1 MRNRYD
7 VGRDPLMVETAI
19 ENPQT
24 EVYAKFLK
32 GPPVFD
38 RGDNSPL
45 VVSRHDDIV
54 FINQQKTVL
63 GNGDA
68 GPQMG
73 DMQRLIPLD
82 IDGEEHTRFR
92 RLLDPLFA
100 PKSKTSQ
107 IAGLDV
113 EVRRLANALIDDFID
128 SGEVELYSQFCT
140 PLPTIIFVS
149 LLGLPESDREFFL
162 QFKNDIIHPT
172 GGSPEADAELRQ
184 AAALRMFVYLNDQL
198 DLRESNPGAYAGLL
212 AGLTEAE
219 AEADGVKLTR
229 QEQLN
234 IAFLLMIAGLDTITG
249 TLSLMFSRLARHPFE
264 QQAVRENPGLVASAV
279 EELLRW
285 ESAVQW
291 GHRLATEDMV
301 LPSGYHVKAGDHLQ
315 LLWAAG
321 NIDESA
327 CPGAMSVQLDRTGNR
342 HMAFATGIHRCLGSH
357 LARMELKCAL
367 EVFHKRIAE
376 YHIKPGES
384 VRYSGSTVRSAEYLP
399 LLVKAG

>member
-7 VGRDPLMVETAI
+7 IGHDPLMTESAI

-24 EVYAKFLK
+24 ELYAKFLEGK
-32 GPPVFD
+32 PVFD

-45 VVSRHDDIV
+45 IVSRHDDIV

-100 PKSKTSQ
+100 PKSQTSQ
-107 IAGLDV
+107 IKGLDV

-128 SGEVELYSQFCT
+128 RGEVELYSEFCT

-149 LLGLPESDREFFL
+149 MLGLPDSDRSFFL
-162 QFKNDIIHPT
+162 QFKDDIVHAN

-184 AAALRMFVYLNDQL
+184 NAALRMFGYLNEQL
-198 DLRESNPGAYAGLL
+198 ELRDANPDDYTGLL
-212 AGLTEAE
+212 AGLIE

-234 IAFLLMIAGLDTITG
+234 VAFLLLIAGLDTVTG
-249 TLSLMFSRLARHPFE
+249 ALSLMFSRLARHPEE
-264 QQAVRENPGLVASAV
+264 QQAVRDDPSLAATTV

-285 ESAVQW
+285 ESPVQC

-301 LPSGYHVKAGDHLQ
+301 LPSGYQVSAGDHLQ

-327 CPGAMSVQLDRTGNR
+327 CPGGMSVQLDRTPNR
-342 HMAFATGIHRCLGSH
+342 HVAFASGAHRCLGSH
-357 LARMELKCAL
+357 LARMELRCAL
-367 EVFHKRIAE
+367 EEFHNRIAE
-376 YHIKPGES
+376 YHVKPGES
-384 VRYSGSTVRSAEYLP
+384 ARYSSGTVRSAEYLP
-399 LLVKAG
+399 LLVKAR